1 MSLQI
6 NTANIQQKFHPTK
19 HIVKT
24 AAKEL
29 FTLINYTTGIHNA
42 VLKQT
47 STAASYNS
55 NGMQIISGKQKR
67 SIILITFFCLRIELQ
82 QFKISYR
89 HFLFTNLKQNA
100 SKALLSLIQKENK
113 QIQIYWFS
121 ISYMQIS

>member
-19 HIVKT
+19 HIIKT
-24 AAKEL
+24 DAKEI

-42 VLKQT
+42 ILKQT

-89 HFLFTNLKQNA
+89 HFLFRNLKQNA

-121 ISYMQIS
+121 ISYIQIS